1 MNAGG
6 CIRIAAGR
14 KVLFS
19 FQEDTILFYHKILTM
34 KTAFDIG
41 HTVAVNYKARKE
53 NDKLN
58 VWMPEGFSL
67 AREFSLLIEDSVNR
81 YRRRMNSPFAWVP
94 GPGSKEGRQLLM
106 QGDETLTISEERE
119 QGEDMHM
126 ASMMMLEFTTQR
138 HGQDDDWLRMPGV
151 PWKKFGRVVAYM
163 RAALGPSS
171 EQLTRWDQ
179 QERKPFEKK
188 VPKKEEVTEPVVESP
203 PTSPVRGRSR
213 KRSESAGPVK
223 AAVEPPPAASR
234 SRSVGAGKKPAR
246 GKKPAET
253 QTPEQAAE
261 AAAAVARAAKLAAYR
276 DPASAAARAAA
287 DAAAERVRDAVLATR
302 KALDAQIWAMKASR
316 DAEEEAVLHPTRA
329 KKQAASA
336 AAEQVKQLEA
346 EVAAAQQEE
355 AEAVAASTVE
365 DVVPEPVEPPAEP
378 PAEPAAEPAA
388 PAVVDLAGEE
398 PEAGGGVPAPPGGGV
413 PAPPVEPA
421 QVAPPAAATEPAAQV
436 QAAAGPSAAPRRQ
449 TRSGR
454 AGVVVPIKKTS
465 TKARAK
471 RAVTLP
477 MPEAFIPTPMG
488 ITQPAPTPIITS
500 VAPSVPSIPVSA
512 PIIQPAASVPAV
524 SVPAAEPSPMQ
535 VEPPQVPLAQPM
547 DISPTQAVPT
557 QVLPSNMHNRY

>member
-1 MNAGG
+1 
-6 CIRIAAGR
+6 
-14 KVLFS
+14 
-19 FQEDTILFYHKILTM
+19 
-34 KTAFDIG
+34 
-41 HTVAVNYKARKE
+41 
-53 NDKLN
+53 
-58 VWMPEGFSL
+58 
-67 AREFSLLIEDSVNR
+67 
-81 YRRRMNSPFAWVP
+81 
-94 GPGSKEGRQLLM
+94 
-106 QGDETLTISEERE
+106 
-119 QGEDMHM
+119 
-126 ASMMMLEFTTQR
+126 
-138 HGQDDDWLRMPGV
+138 
-151 PWKKFGRVVAYM
+151 
-163 RAALGPSS
+163 
-171 EQLTRWDQ
+171 
-179 QERKPFEKK
+179 
-188 VPKKEEVTEPVVESP
+188 
-203 PTSPVRGRSR
+203 
-213 KRSESAGPVK
+213 
-223 AAVEPPPAASR
+223 
-234 SRSVGAGKKPAR
+234 
-246 GKKPAET
+246 
-253 QTPEQAAE
+253 
-261 AAAAVARAAKLAAYR
+261 VARAAKLVAHR

-287 DAAAERVRDAVLATR
+287 DAAAERVTDAVLATR

-398 PEAGGGVPAPPGGGV
+398 PEAGGGVPAPP
-413 PAPPVEPA
+413 VEPA
-421 QVAPPAAATEPAAQV
+421 QVAPPAAAIEPAAQV

-500 VAPSVPSIPVSA
+500 VAPSVRQCTYMA
-512 PIIQPAASVPAV
+512 QPT
-524 SVPAAEPSPMQ
+524 PMQ

-547 DISPTQAVPT
+547 DISPTHVAVTQAVPVVCT
-557 QVLPSNMHNRY
+557 TVSDAGQVPVSMLMSPQRTVPRVTVLMTGPTLYGTLAGLVSPVPEPVAVPQPVQPVLTSTPGLSMPIPTPPLGRTSTGHVGLPPIPTPVDISALPPLPSAQPLPSTLSGLDLADGGN